1 MSLILSRF
9 KNNEGVLKMKKAN
22 TIIALVAIAG
32 FSFAAT
38 LSNGMNLNK
47 DMKLSM
53 NTAEDVYGVQ
63 FDMRYNPEHINVEE
77 LSNANSLVNGVDIHS
92 QIKEPGFMRVI
103 MFSMNLDKISSANEI
118 SDIIDFNITPSEGH
132 AGNTTINFDN
142 IIVAGNNG
150 QQLEHTDSFVYELT
164 SDVLVPSTTE
174 LSNAYPNPFNP
185 STNIAYNLGTS
196 SDVSLVIY
204 DMKGSI
210 VKTLVSEFQDAGERN
225 VIWNGNNDSGSQ
237 VSSGMYLVR
246 LEASGQVYQ
255 QAITL
260 LK

>member
-1 MSLILSRF
+1 
-9 KNNEGVLKMKKAN
+9 MKKAN
-22 TIIALVAIAG
+22 TIIALVAIAS
-32 FSFAAT
+32 FSLAAS

-53 NTAEDVYGVQ
+53 NTLEDVYGIQ

-77 LSNANSLVNGVDIHS
+77 LSNSNSLISGVDIHS

-118 SDIIDFNITPSEGH
+118 SNIINFNITPSEGH
-132 AGNTTINFDN
+132 FGNTTINFDN
-142 IIVAGNNG
+142 IIVAGDNG
-150 QQLEHTDSFVYELT
+150 QQVDHVDSVVYELT
-164 SDVLVPSTTE
+164 SGDLVPNTTE

-185 STNIAYNLGTS
+185 STNINYNLS
-196 SDVSLVIY
+196 AASDVSLIIY
-204 DMKGSI
+204 DMKGSL
-210 VKTLVSEFQDAGERN
+210 VKTLVSNFEDAGKHTL
-225 VIWNGNNDSGSQ
+225 IWNGKNDNGAQ

-246 LEASGQVYQ
+246 MEAAGEVYQ

>member
-1 MSLILSRF
+1 
-9 KNNEGVLKMKKAN
+9 MKKAN
-22 TIIALVAIAG
+22 TIIALVAIAS

-38 LSNGMNLNK
+38 LSGLTNGMNLNK

-53 NTAEDVYGVQ
+53 NTVEDVYGIQ
-63 FDMRYNPEHINVEE
+63 FDMRYNPDHINVEE

-132 AGNTTINFDN
+132 TGNTTINFDN

-150 QQLEHTDSFVYELT
+150 QQLEHADSFVYELT
-164 SDVLVPSTTE
+164 SDALVPSTTK

-185 STNIAYNLGTS
+185 STNIAYNLGSS

-246 LEASGQVYQ
+246 MEAGGQVYQ